1 MIRNRTSPIYMTHI
15 QTHHTLKL
23 QIKIFL
29 KGVIHRNS
37 SIFLSRAD
45 FTRFQC
51 NIFLSLI
58 QLYVFNFLNL
68 MQGDILTKAE
78 KHFQVLKHTS
88 LPLPIWYQDG
98 LTKQWKSGKL
108 ILQRKRYACISPD
121 GSNEISSLPLWK
133 ICPRGATSIQ
143 DREET
148 AKSPRGGDSS
158 TNHGGFKNFQE
169 KLHSMS
175 PNL

>member
-1 MIRNRTSPIYMTHI
+1 MTHI

-29 KGVIHRNS
+29 KGVIHRNT

-98 LTKQWKSGKL
+98 LTKQWKSEKL
-108 ILQRKRYACISPD
+108 ILQRK
-121 GSNEISSLPLWK
+121 K
-133 ICPRGATSIQ
+133 ICLYFSRWIQ
-143 DREET
+143 RSQLAPSLKDLPPGNYR
-148 AKSPRGGDSS
+148 
-158 TNHGGFKNFQE
+158 
-169 KLHSMS
+169 HSR
-175 PNL
+175 